1 MHLIG
6 SFPHMSLRDL
16 ATKHGPD
23 LMLLH
28 LGTVP
33 TLVVSSSRMAQ
44 VILRTHDRVF
54 ASRQQSAITDI
65 LFYGATD
72 VAFSPYGDYWRQIKK
87 IVTTN
92 LLTIKKIRSYSQ
104 TRQQEVRL
112 VMAKIVEKATTH
124 MAVDL
129 TELLSCYTNNM
140 VCHAMS
146 GMFFCEEGRNQLF
159 KELIE
164 INSSLLGGFNIE
176 DYFPSLAR
184 LPVVRR
190 LLYAKAY
197 DVKKRWDQ
205 LLDKLI
211 DDHSS
216 KHRSSLLDNNDVESD
231 FIDVLLS
238 IQQEYGLTKDNIKAN
253 LAIMFEAGTDTSFIE
268 LEYAMAEL
276 MQKPQMMAKLQA
288 EVRGVVSK
296 GQEIVTEEHLG
307 RMPYLKAVIKETLRL
322 HPAAPLLAPH
332 VSVVDCNVEGYT
344 IPSGTRVI
352 VNAWAIARDPSY
364 WENAEEFMPERFLS
378 NTMADYNG
386 NNFNF
391 LPFGTGRRICPGI
404 NFAITTIEIML
415 ASLVYRFDWKLFTSR
430 IDMTET
436 FGATIHLKEKLFL
449 EASTT
454 PTMSCSDLLL
464 AMMCPLILLL
474 IIFRCYA
481 YATRSGGMLSRVPSP
496 PGRLPVIGHMHLISS
511 LPHKSLHDLA
521 TKHGPDLMLLHL
533 GAVPTLVVSSAR
545 TAEAILRTHDMTVCL
560 PDILLYGATDVAF
573 SPYGDYWRQI
583 KKIVT
588 MNLLTIK
595 KVHSYGQTRQ
605 QEVRLVMAKIVEEAA
620 THMAIDLTELL
631 SCYSNNM
638 VCHAVSG
645 KFFRE
650 EGRNQLFKELIEINS
665 SLLGGFNLE
674 DYFPS
679 LARLPVV
686 RRLLCAKAY
695 HVKRRWDQLLD
706 QLIDDHASKRRS
718 SMLDNND
725 EESDFIDVLLSI
737 QQEYGLTKDNIKA
750 NLVVMFEAGTDTS
763 YIELEYAMAELIQK
777 PQLMAKLQAEV
788 RGVVPK
794 GQEIVT
800 EEQLGRMPYLK
811 VVIKETLR
819 LHPAAPLLVPH
830 VSMVDC
836 NVEGYTIPSGTR
848 VIVNAWAIARDP
860 SYWENAEEFMPERFL
875 SNTMAGYN
883 GNNFNFLPFGTGR
896 RICPGMNFAIATIE
910 VMLASLVYRFDWKLP
925 IDQAANGGIDMT
937 ETFGITI
944 HLKEKLLLV
953 PHLP

>member
-1 MHLIG
+1 MLGALLLFQDSQMSTMTRMSYSLLLPILCPLILLLLFRCYAYATRSGGLRDKLPSPPGRLPLIGHMHLIG

-54 ASRQQSAITDI
+54 ASRQQSAITNI
-65 LFYGATD
+65 IFYGATD

-140 VCHAMS
+140 VCHAVS

-276 MQKPQMMAKLQA
+276 MQKPQTIAKLQA

-307 RMPYLKAVIKETLRL
+307 RMPYLKAVVKETLRL

-344 IPSGTRVI
+344 TPSGTRVI

-364 WENAEEFMPERFLS
+364 
-378 NTMADYNG
+378 
-386 NNFNF
+386 
-391 LPFGTGRRICPGI
+391 
-404 NFAITTIEIML
+404 
-415 ASLVYRFDWKLFTSR
+415 
-430 IDMTET
+430 
-436 FGATIHLKEKLFL
+436 
-449 EASTT
+449 
-454 PTMSCSDLLL
+454 
-464 AMMCPLILLL
+464 
-474 IIFRCYA
+474 
-481 YATRSGGMLSRVPSP
+481 
-496 PGRLPVIGHMHLISS
+496 
-511 LPHKSLHDLA
+511 
-521 TKHGPDLMLLHL
+521 
-533 GAVPTLVVSSAR
+533 
-545 TAEAILRTHDMTVCL
+545 
-560 PDILLYGATDVAF
+560 
-573 SPYGDYWRQI
+573 
-583 KKIVT
+583 
-588 MNLLTIK
+588 
-595 KVHSYGQTRQ
+595 
-605 QEVRLVMAKIVEEAA
+605 
-620 THMAIDLTELL
+620 
-631 SCYSNNM
+631 
-638 VCHAVSG
+638 
-645 KFFRE
+645 
-650 EGRNQLFKELIEINS
+650 
-665 SLLGGFNLE
+665 
-674 DYFPS
+674 
-679 LARLPVV
+679 
-686 RRLLCAKAY
+686 
-695 HVKRRWDQLLD
+695 
-706 QLIDDHASKRRS
+706 
-718 SMLDNND
+718 
-725 EESDFIDVLLSI
+725 
-737 QQEYGLTKDNIKA
+737 
-750 NLVVMFEAGTDTS
+750 
-763 YIELEYAMAELIQK
+763 
-777 PQLMAKLQAEV
+777 
-788 RGVVPK
+788 
-794 GQEIVT
+794 
-800 EEQLGRMPYLK
+800 
-811 VVIKETLR
+811 
-819 LHPAAPLLVPH
+819 
-830 VSMVDC
+830 
-836 NVEGYTIPSGTR
+836 
-848 VIVNAWAIARDP
+848 
-860 SYWENAEEFMPERFL
+860 
-875 SNTMAGYN
+875 
-883 GNNFNFLPFGTGR
+883 
-896 RICPGMNFAIATIE
+896 
-910 VMLASLVYRFDWKLP
+910 
-925 IDQAANGGIDMT
+925 
-937 ETFGITI
+937 
-944 HLKEKLLLV
+944 
-953 PHLP
+953 